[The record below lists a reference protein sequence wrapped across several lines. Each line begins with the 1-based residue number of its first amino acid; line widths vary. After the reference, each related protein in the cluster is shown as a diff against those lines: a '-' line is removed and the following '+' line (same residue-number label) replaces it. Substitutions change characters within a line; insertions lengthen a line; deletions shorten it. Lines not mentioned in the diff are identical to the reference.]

1 MKDMAAEAEGLGN
14 IFRHLWLLRAVAEA
28 AGVDLDAAVKA
39 GRLSG
44 LDYARM
50 VTSCRSAGCSKSCA
64 LWLSARRD
72 DTAPAVPEFCP
83 SAGVFKR
90 LMPAS

>member
-28 AGVDLDAAVKA
+28 AGVDLDQEMRS
-39 GRLSG
+39 GRLNG

-50 VTSCRSAGCSKSCA
+50 VTACRGAGCSKTCA
-64 LWLSARRD
+64 LWISSRRGD
-72 DTAPAVPEFCP
+72 GPAVPDFCP
-83 SAGVFKR
+83 SADLFKR
-90 LMPAS
+90 LMA

>member
-1 MKDMAAEAEGLGN
+1 MKDMATEAEGPGN

-28 AGVDLDAAVKA
+28 AGVDLDASVKA
-39 GRLSG
+39 GCLSG

-72 DTAPAVPEFCP
+72 DTPAMPEFCP
-83 SAGVFKR
+83 SAEVFKR
-90 LMPAS
+90 LMPGS